1 MKVEADTVGIEAQ
14 GNTECELCVPAVE
27 MNGDSY
33 RLKQSAG
40 SRRAAATAEQNQATA
55 DVFDPGTGEITDP

>member
-1 MKVEADTVGIEAQ
+1 
-14 GNTECELCVPAVE
+14 

-40 SRRAAATAEQNQATA
+40 RRSARRAEQNQATVSA
-55 DVFDPGTGEITDP
+55 DPNTGEIPSP

>member
-1 MKVEADTVGIEAQ
+1 
-14 GNTECELCVPAVE
+14 

-40 SRRAAATAEQNQATA
+40 RRRAAASADAAEQNQATA
-55 DVFDPGTGEITDP
+55 EIIDTETGEIAET

>member
-1 MKVEADTVGIEAQ
+1 
-14 GNTECELCVPAVE
+14 

-40 SRRAAATAEQNQATA
+40 RRLVTATAEQNKATA
-55 DVFDPGTGEITDP
+55 EHLDPDTGEITTS

>member
-1 MKVEADTVGIEAQ
+1 
-14 GNTECELCVPAVE
+14 

-40 SRRAAATAEQNQATA
+40 RRRATAAAEQNQATA
-55 DVFDPGTGEITDP
+55 EHLDPDTGEITTS

>member
-1 MKVEADTVGIEAQ
+1 
-14 GNTECELCVPAVE
+14 

-40 SRRAAATAEQNQATA
+40 SRRSIAAADQNQATA
-55 DVFDPGTGEITDP
+55 ENVDPDTGEITQG

>member
-1 MKVEADTVGIEAQ
+1 
-14 GNTECELCVPAVE
+14 

-40 SRRAAATAEQNQATA
+40 RRRASAAADQNQAAPGEA
-55 DVFDPGTGEITDP
+55 DPETGEIIA

>member
-1 MKVEADTVGIEAQ
+1 
-14 GNTECELCVPAVE
+14 

-40 SRRAAATAEQNQATA
+40 RRRSAAKAEQNPATKII
-55 DVFDPGTGEITDP
+55 DPDTGEITTA

>member
-1 MKVEADTVGIEAQ
+1 
-14 GNTECELCVPAVE
+14 

-40 SRRAAATAEQNQATA
+40 RRRSAARAEQNQATEII
-55 DVFDPGTGEITDP
+55 DPDTGEITTA

>member
-1 MKVEADTVGIEAQ
+1 
-14 GNTECELCVPAVE
+14 

-40 SRRAAATAEQNQATA
+40 RRLATATAEQNKATA
-55 DVFDPGTGEITDP
+55 EHLDPDIGEITTS